1 MTTELWIRIAI
12 AIAVLIGAWLLN
24 RLVKRS
30 IRHFSQRYNLP
41 EKDPGAETR
50 FRMIALLTSLGLYFL
65 ALGVAFW
72 IVDQEALKKVAT
84 VMFASAGVA
93 GIAVGF
99 AAQTVFSNLI
109 SGIIIAFVQPVR
121 LGDLVN
127 IDGDNGRV
135 RSIGLFYTTIR
146 VWDNRHLLI
155 PNKLLSDRIIENY
168 TLVDPKMAALV
179 SLRLSYG
186 ADLEAVRTLLL
197 ETARN
202 HPAALPE
209 PEPVVQVLEAD
220 NWGLTVRLTVWTS
233 SQSDAFDMAA
243 DIRETVTAKLDASE
257 LGTAVAFT
265 GSATEGKP
273 A

>member
-1 MTTELWIRIAI
+1 VDTELWIRIG
-12 AIAVLIGAWLLN
+12 IAVAVLAAAWLLN
-24 RLVKRS
+24 RLIKRS
-30 IRHFSQRYNLP
+30 IRHFSRRYDLA

-50 FRMIALLTSLGLYFL
+50 FRMIGLLTSVVLYFI
-65 ALGVAFW
+65 AFGVAFW
-72 IVDQEALKKVAT
+72 IVDQEALKKVST

-135 RSIGLFYTTIR
+135 HSIGLFYTTIR

-168 TLVDPKMAALV
+168 TLVDARMAAV
-179 SLRLSYG
+179 VTLRLSYG
-186 ADLEAVRTLLL
+186 ADLEAVRSLLL
-197 ETARN
+197 ETAKD
-202 HPAALPE
+202 HPSSLPE
-209 PEPVVQVLEAD
+209 PEPVVQVIDAD
-220 NWGLTVRLTVWTS
+220 NFGLLVRLTVWAP
-233 SQSDAFDMAA
+233 SQSDAFAMAA
-243 DIRETVTAKLDASE
+243 DIREAVTAKLDPSDV
-257 LGTAVAFT
+257 GTAVTFAGT
-265 GSATEGKP
+265 SPESQAN
-273 A
+273 